1 MGDQNLAART
11 RECLG
16 EISNFINGSE
26 ILPHLLKH
34 CVLVC
39 RDDGEFLL
47 NDSVTK
53 EEKAKRLLSILDK
66 TPSGFSLFIQC
77 LEDSKQHLGHH
88 YLAALLQES
97 PFTSNHVLSASST
110 VKKRMVEMPDDMK
123 DLDIG
128 AIVTH
133 LRREELLTDSEFDLL
148 LNCNESSQ
156 NKILR
161 LLSWLDT
168 KGPTAHY
175 LFARC
180 LRDESDHRTHK
191 ELFDKLTTGLLPQL
205 FDRPDEVPRLISR
218 VPVQDNLKTAVY
230 LEKIRKLRR
239 LHLEGKWGEAD
250 LLVHECIIS
259 KTQYSVDVRTAILLE
274 SCTGWITRGQEDKV
288 FSCVKEAKEM
298 CKEVDNNSDALQ
310 VRCEWVLAKHYL
322 YKNDNEKAF
331 EHITKAMQIQ
341 FFLEDGEGKALTSY
355 CFGSIQ
361 LAFHA
366 MKLDSQNAKAA
377 RKALEQS
384 IESASLE
391 DYGLDLSHP
400 KIRLAQAC
408 LGSSPFQP
416 GNTFDCESIAS
427 ARSVLAGVN
436 FETLAPR
443 SKCIFQ
449 FTQSDIYNFKD

>member
-16 EISNFINGSE
+16 EISTFINGSE

-39 RDDGEFLL
+39 RDGEFLL

-66 TPSGFSLFIQC
+66 TPSGFCLFIQC
-77 LEDSKQHLGHH
+77 LQDDEQHLGHR

-97 PFTSNHVLSASST
+97 PFASNDVLSASST
-110 VKKRMVEMPDDMK
+110 VKKRMLEMTDDMK

-128 AIVTH
+128 AIVPY

-148 LNCNESSQ
+148 QNYNESCH

-191 ELFDKLTTGLLPQL
+191 ELFDKLTTGILPQL
-205 FDRPDEVPRLISR
+205 FDIHDEVPRLISK
-218 VPVQDNLKTAVY
+218 VPVQDNLTTAVY
-230 LEKIRKLRR
+230 LDKIRKLRR
-239 LHLEGKWGEAD
+239 LHLEGEWDEAD
-250 LLVHECIIS
+250 LLVDECITS

-274 SCTGWITRGQEDKV
+274 SCTGWITRRQEKKV
-288 FSCVKEAKEM
+288 SSCVKQAKKM
-298 CKEVDNNSDALQ
+298 CKEIESNNSAALLG
-310 VRCEWVLAKHYL
+310 RCEWALAKL
-322 YKNDNEKAF
+322 
-331 EHITKAMQIQ
+331 
-341 FFLEDGEGKALTSY
+341 
-355 CFGSIQ
+355 
-361 LAFHA
+361 
-366 MKLDSQNAKAA
+366 
-377 RKALEQS
+377 
-384 IESASLE
+384 
-391 DYGLDLSHP
+391 
-400 KIRLAQAC
+400 
-408 LGSSPFQP
+408 
-416 GNTFDCESIAS
+416 
-427 ARSVLAGVN
+427 
-436 FETLAPR
+436 
-443 SKCIFQ
+443 
-449 FTQSDIYNFKD
+449 